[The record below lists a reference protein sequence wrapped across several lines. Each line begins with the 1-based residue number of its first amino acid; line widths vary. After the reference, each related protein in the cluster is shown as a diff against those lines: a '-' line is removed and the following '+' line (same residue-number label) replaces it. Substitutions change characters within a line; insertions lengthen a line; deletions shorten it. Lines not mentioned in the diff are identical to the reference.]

1 LIERVKR
8 WLASCGEVCESRV
21 GKLER
26 PSAGRTRNLRV
37 FFLFAFSL
45 SIVLSERAKVNK
57 AQEHRNDADRSRRH
71 SAQNVRTA
79 SEKSTKNRSKI
90 DENPCQIDQKLM
102 ENRSWAVL
110 GAQSRFGDV
119 SGRARDGL
127 WTAKCCPKADLE
139 AARASRETSK
149 SVPGPPRRRSRTAP
163 EQCPS
168 AFGASSAIER
178 ACRGIFHRFCVVA
191 RKLRSAF
198 RIGFCS
204 TFSMSQAISTERA
217 RAAKKLEIS
226 CVSASKIELGSVWAS
241 QNRAP
246 AAKFDRQNAKKPHEA
261 QRFFFCGCGRAN
273 RSEKV
278 RAVRREKARRP
289 RGARELVRFSR

>member
-1 LIERVKR
+1 MR
-8 WLASCGEVCESRV
+8 
-21 GKLER
+21 R
-26 PSAGRTRNLRV
+26 PG
-37 FFLFAFSL
+37 
-45 SIVLSERAKVNK
+45 RAKSS
-57 AQEHRNDADRSRRH
+57 Q
-71 SAQNVRTA
+71 
-79 SEKSTKNRSKI
+79 
-90 DENPCQIDQKLM
+90 
-102 ENRSWAVL
+102 
-110 GAQSRFGDV
+110 
-119 SGRARDGL
+119 
-127 WTAKCCPKADLE
+127 
-139 AARASRETSK
+139 ETSK
-149 SVPGPPRRRSRTAP
+149 SSPEAPRRRSRTAP

-168 AFGASSAIER
+168 AFEASNTIER
-178 ACRGIFHRFCVVA
+178 ACGAPFHRFCVVV

-261 QRFFFCGCGRAN
+261 QRFFFCGCGRTN

-278 RAVRREKARRP
+278 CAVRREKARRP
-289 RGARELVRFSR
+289 RRPRELVRFSR